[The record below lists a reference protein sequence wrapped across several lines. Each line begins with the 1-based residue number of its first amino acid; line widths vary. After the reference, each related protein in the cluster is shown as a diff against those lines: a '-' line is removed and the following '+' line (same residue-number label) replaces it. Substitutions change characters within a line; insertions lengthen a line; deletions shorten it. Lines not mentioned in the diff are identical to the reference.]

1 MKASHPGENKNEG
14 ERAKTH
20 TVPRIVILC
29 VHPVLVVDVKKL
41 FCRLREGSQA
51 NDDDIDLGGEPA
63 DDSDMNLATTSDNL
77 TSTMYCTPSTEV
89 ASSEDVARFMSLSSA
104 GSPSRSMSS
113 AVARELCRRRKNSL
127 LTSTAS
133 TGCTHKTT

>member
-63 DDSDMNLATTSDNL
+63 DDSDVNLATTSDNL

-89 ASSEDVARFMSLSSA
+89 ASSENVTRFMSLSSA
-104 GSPSRSMSS
+104 GSPPRSMSS
-113 AVARELCRRRKNSL
+113 AVARELWRKRKNSF

-133 TGCTHKTT
+133 TG